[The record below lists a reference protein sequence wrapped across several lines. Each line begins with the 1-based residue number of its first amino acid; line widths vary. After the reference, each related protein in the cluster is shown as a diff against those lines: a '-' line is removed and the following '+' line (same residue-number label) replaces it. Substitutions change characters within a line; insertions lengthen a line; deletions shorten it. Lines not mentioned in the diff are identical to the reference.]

1 MPLTGSGDD
10 GRRSHSSSSW
20 LQALKCSRLSA
31 RNSSAYCDRSMRDY
45 PSTRWTASS
54 TRDGWNGLTTKS
66 LAPAW
71 MASTTSAC
79 WPMALHIRILASGSC
94 LTISRTASMPPMS
107 GITMSMVT
115 RSGLSWRYF
124 STACVPVSAS
134 PTTSNPACARMSVI
148 IVRMKMA
155 SSQTRTVWL
164 TARSLSSQNRAQQ
177 RRYVQHDEQPTPHS
191 LFAVAAPHG
200 AHQRGIDAGETT
212 AIFQRGVPHR
222 HHVRHLVHRKT
233 DQLLPVP
240 SFPPF
245 TAGLELEDEC
255 RTSNFRRVGRG
266 RCCLGGLRRSGVGK
280 TGLWLAPPPACP
292 QRAPPFHD
300 RHQRA
305 ADIHEPRHD
314 RGRSRDTRR
323 WETRE
328 NLPHLIHLGC
338 ARQCSHAE
346 QQQAG
351 GDEADF
357 SHQMRRS
364 QDTARGCAEQAN
376 LRRLPRRPRR
386 ARGASPPAIPT
397 RAAAARPSPDA
408 RTTTPPRATA
418 AAARAPRDARL
429 RRAPKVSRA
438 GCRRT
443 HTRDRRRSGSRRAR
457 GARES
462 DASAQCRG
470 ARAAGRCAQI
480 APPGSRA

>member
-164 TARSLSSQNRAQQ
+164 TARSLRRQNRAQQ
-177 RRYVQHDEQPTPHS
+177 RRDVQHDEQLTI
-191 LFAVAAPHG
+191 APADG
-200 AHQRGIDAGETT
+200 AHKRRIDAGKTLT
-212 AIFQRGVPHR
+212 IFQRGLTDR
-222 HHVRHLVHRKT
+222 QHVHHLVHRKA
-233 DQLLPVP
+233 DQLPASPSRLSPVP
-240 SFPPF
+240 RVL
-245 TAGLELEDEC
+245 GLAQFEDDRRADGACFWRWGWREGREAQ
-255 RTSNFRRVGRG
+255 RT
-266 RCCLGGLRRSGVGK
+266 
-280 TGLWLAPPPACP
+280 
-292 QRAPPFHD
+292 PPFHD
-300 RHQRA
+300 RHQCA

-314 RGRSRDTRR
+314 RGRARDTR
-323 WETRE
+323 
-328 NLPHLIHLGC
+328 
-338 ARQCSHAE
+338 
-346 QQQAG
+346 
-351 GDEADF
+351 
-357 SHQMRRS
+357 
-364 QDTARGCAEQAN
+364 
-376 LRRLPRRPRR
+376 
-386 ARGASPPAIPT
+386 
-397 RAAAARPSPDA
+397 
-408 RTTTPPRATA
+408 
-418 AAARAPRDARL
+418 
-429 RRAPKVSRA
+429 
-438 GCRRT
+438 
-443 HTRDRRRSGSRRAR
+443 
-457 GARES
+457 
-462 DASAQCRG
+462 
-470 ARAAGRCAQI
+470 
-480 APPGSRA
+480 